1 MTRGI
6 GKGKGSWESLVR
18 RCIDDGQLSP
28 DATGIMYMMS
38 LMFLQKLWPA
48 TVQEDELVTWLKDR
62 SKANDATLRRAI
74 EELIEEGYLVAVT
87 MTKEAQL

>member
-1 MTRGI
+1 
-6 GKGKGSWESLVR
+6 
-18 RCIDDGQLSP
+18 
-28 DATGIMYMMS
+28 
-38 LMFLQKLWPA
+38 MFLQKLWPA